1 MNVVII
7 EDEKI
12 TAERLTQLLHK
23 VDHSINVLAVIGTVR
38 EAVNWLSSN
47 DADLIFLDIQLSDG
61 SCFGIFEQIDIKT
74 PVIFTTAYDQYT
86 LKAFKVNSIDYL
98 LKPVDINELSG
109 SIEKFRKLFGKK
121 VIDAVDLRILIE
133 ELDNRQN
140 KYKKRFIV
148 NIGRKIKIIYT
159 KDIAYF
165 FAFEKN
171 VFICTSGNQ
180 HIAIDHSLDTVENL
194 VDPGCFFR
202 ISRKYIVNINCI
214 KDIFSFS
221 KSRIKVILNPPAAED
236 VIISYERSGYFK
248 KWLNQ

>member
-38 EAVNWLSSN
+38 EAVNWLSNN

-98 LKPVDINELSG
+98 LKPVDINELSS
-109 SIEKFRKLFGKK
+109 SIEKFRELFGKK
-121 VIDAVDLRILIE
+121 VINAVDLRILIE

-140 KYKKRFIV
+140 QYKKRFIV

-171 VFICTSGNQ
+171 VFICTSDNQ
-180 HIAIDHSLDTVENL
+180 HIAIDHSLETVENL
-194 VDPGCFFR
+194 VDPDCFFR
-202 ISRKYIVNINCI
+202 INRKYIVNINSI
-214 KDIFSFS
+214 KDIFTFS
-221 KSRIKVILNPPAAED
+221 KSRVKVILNPPAAED